1 MSVITY
7 HVVDGTC
14 QKSGDTCVRTFD
26 IASDNAYALYI
37 NGEYREN
44 VNGGVT
50 NVDGCDDAVNPVGDA
65 YTGCNW
71 QSIDRHAI
79 DVQDWAVTIAVDAL
93 DAGGTGGWIG
103 TANIN
108 GVEYNTNSDWK

>member
-1 MSVITY
+1 MS
-7 HVVDGTC
+7 
-14 QKSGDTCVRTFD
+14 KSSNACVGAFH

-50 NVDGCDDAVNPVGDA
+50 NVNGCDDAVNPAGDA